1 MQTFDLGV
9 RPEAATGLIDGRELL
24 AENGLGRI
32 GTRLSYDHDRGGRAD
47 SPERSLDKPG
57 ACIRGVRHRPVPPD
71 VATGCVVVVV
81 VGVAVDVPLLP
92 EVVVVVVAGLVVA
105 VPVEPAPGCSLA
117 TRTPISA
124 VAPVAASTVLQVNR
138 RTRVL
143 ARSRAAEL
151 LCSLG

>member
-1 MQTFDLGV
+1 M
-9 RPEAATGLIDGRELL
+9 
-24 AENGLGRI
+24 
-32 GTRLSYDHDRGGRAD
+32 
-47 SPERSLDKPG
+47 
-57 ACIRGVRHRPVPPD
+57 PPD